1 MNQKDILEI
10 LFNRKIIVFAGEYGR
25 GKTLSMVSFAFISS
39 IFNNYH
45 RFLSNIPIYFKI
57 KTCDNEY
64 LPLIESSSFDEDN
77 KGTQILI
84 DEMQR
89 DLNSHDFL
97 SGSVKIVSKFS
108 VDLRKDD
115 AQLIG
120 SVQYMDRLEKS
131 MNEILQCIIIPSFIN
146 KYSNNDKE
154 DNKIRMDKKDFTVN
168 WFIIDKKYND
178 EYNIKLNLY
187 NFINYYNTRFKP
199 YPMIINNKEF
209 MDKKK
214 ENESGIKYE
223 NRLTMIKEKKIISIE
238 NWQTGFNELIELNS
252 NKE

>member
-1 MNQKDILEI
+1 MSRKQEILEI
-10 LFNRKIIVFAGEYGR
+10 LFNRKVIVFAGEYGR
-25 GKTLSMVSFAFISS
+25 GKTLSLTSFVFISS

-45 RFLSNIPIYFKI
+45 RFLSNIPINFKI
-57 KTCDNEY
+57 ETKLNEY
-64 LPLIESSSFDEDN
+64 IPLIESKCFDDDN
-77 KGTQILI
+77 NRTMIII

-89 DLNSHDFL
+89 DLNSREFL

-131 MNEILQCIIIPSFIN
+131 MNEILQCIIIPSFVN
-146 KYSNNDKE
+146 HYSNNDKE
-154 DNKIRMDKKDFTVN
+154 DIKQRLEKHDFIVD

-178 EYNIKLNLY
+178 EYHLKLNLY

-214 ENESGIKYE
+214 ESESGVKFE
-223 NRLTMIKEKKIISIE
+223 NRLSNNNEKKILSLDNWNTGFQELISI
-238 NWQTGFNELIELNS
+238 NT
-252 NKE
+252 

>member
-25 GKTLSMVSFAFISS
+25 GKTLSMTAFCFISS

-45 RFLSNIPIYFKI
+45 RFLSNIPLYFKI
-57 KTCDNEY
+57 KTTENKY
-64 LPLIESSSFDEDN
+64 IPLIESSLFDDDN
-77 KGTQILI
+77 KGTMIII

-89 DLNSHDFL
+89 DLNSREFL

-115 AQLIG
+115 AQLVG

-131 MNEILQCIIIPSFIN
+131 MNEILQCIIIPSFVN

-154 DNKIRMDKKDFTVN
+154 DIKERLDNKDFIVD
-168 WFIIDKKYND
+168 WFIIDKKYNE
-178 EYNIKLNLY
+178 EYHLKLNLY
-187 NFINYYNTRFKP
+187 PFINYYNTRFKP
-199 YPMIINNKEF
+199 YPLIINNKEF

-214 ENESGIKYE
+214 ENESGVKYD
-223 NRLTMIKEKKIISIE
+223 NRLSSINEKRIYSLE
-238 NWQTGFNELIELNS
+238 NWNTGFKELKDNF
-252 NKE
+252 K